1 MEENLSIERDE
12 IKLDSTFQ
20 SLGIDSL
27 DTFQLIIEIEEEFGI
42 EVESPENMKTKKLPI
57 LLIPINV
64 IITPLII
71 GIINPGIKATIFFQ
85 KYITSKPI
93 LV

>member
-1 MEENLSIERDE
+1 MIFEKLQGIMEENLSIERDE

-42 EVESPENMKTKKLPI
+42 EVESPENMKT
-57 LLIPINV
+57 LL
-64 IITPLII
+64 LFLLLKI
-71 GIINPGIKATIFFQ
+71 GRAH
-85 KYITSKPI
+85 
-93 LV
+93 V

>member
-1 MEENLSIERDE
+1 MIFEKLQGIMEENLSIERDE

-42 EVESPENMKTKKLPI
+42 EVESPENMKTIKLLDNI
-57 LLIPINV
+57 LTTL
-64 IITPLII
+64 
-71 GIINPGIKATIFFQ
+71 
-85 KYITSKPI
+85 
-93 LV
+93 

>member
-1 MEENLSIERDE
+1 MIFEKLQGIMEENLSIERDE

-42 EVESPENMKTKKLPI
+42 EVESPENMKT
-57 LLIPINV
+57 
-64 IITPLII
+64 
-71 GIINPGIKATIFFQ
+71 IKEVVD
-85 KYITSKPI
+85 YIEEKTKEK
-93 LV
+93 VQ

>member
-1 MEENLSIERDE
+1 MIFEKLQGIMEENLSIERDE

-42 EVESPENMKTKKLPI
+42 EVESPENMKT
-57 LLIPINV
+57 
-64 IITPLII
+64 
-71 GIINPGIKATIFFQ
+71 IKDVVD
-85 KYITSKPI
+85 YIEEKTKEKAQ
-93 LV
+93 

>member
-1 MEENLSIERDE
+1 MIFEKLQGIMEENLSIERDE

-42 EVESPENMKTKKLPI
+42 EVESPENMKT
-57 LLIPINV
+57 
-64 IITPLII
+64 
-71 GIINPGIKATIFFQ
+71 IKDVVD
-85 KYITSKPI
+85 YIEEKTKEK
-93 LV
+93 VQ

>member
-1 MEENLSIERDE
+1 MIFEKLQGIMEENLSIERDE

-42 EVESPENMKTKKLPI
+42 EVESPESMKT
-57 LLIPINV
+57 
-64 IITPLII
+64 
-71 GIINPGIKATIFFQ
+71 IKDVVD
-85 KYITSKPI
+85 YIEEKTKEKAQ
-93 LV
+93 

>member
-1 MEENLSIERDE
+1 MEDLKMIFEKLQGIMEENLSIERDE

-42 EVESPENMKTKKLPI
+42 EVESPENMKT
-57 LLIPINV
+57 
-64 IITPLII
+64 
-71 GIINPGIKATIFFQ
+71 IKDVVD
-85 KYITSKPI
+85 YIEEKTKEK
-93 LV
+93 VQ

>member
-1 MEENLSIERDE
+1 MIFEKLQGIMEENLSIEREE

-42 EVESPENMKTKKLPI
+42 EVESPENMKT
-57 LLIPINV
+57 
-64 IITPLII
+64 
-71 GIINPGIKATIFFQ
+71 IKDVVD
-85 KYITSKPI
+85 YIEEKTKEK
-93 LV
+93 VQ

>member
-1 MEENLSIERDE
+1 MIFEKLQGIMEENLSIERDE

-42 EVESPENMKTKKLPI
+42 EVESPENMKTIEDVVDCIEEKTKE
-57 LLIPINV
+57 
-64 IITPLII
+64 
-71 GIINPGIKATIFFQ
+71 KAQ
-85 KYITSKPI
+85 
-93 LV
+93 

>member
-1 MEENLSIERDE
+1 MIFEKLQGIMEENLSIEREE

-42 EVESPENMKTKKLPI
+42 EVESPENMKT
-57 LLIPINV
+57 
-64 IITPLII
+64 
-71 GIINPGIKATIFFQ
+71 IKDVVD
-85 KYITSKPI
+85 YIEEKTKEKAQ
-93 LV
+93 

>member
-1 MEENLSIERDE
+1 MIFEKLQGIMEENLSIERDE

-42 EVESPENMKTKKLPI
+42 EVESPENMKT
-57 LLIPINV
+57 
-64 IITPLII
+64 
-71 GIINPGIKATIFFQ
+71 IKDVVN
-85 KYITSKPI
+85 YIEEKTKEK
-93 LV
+93 VQ